1 MGTRAK
7 LANMELTKIA
17 WAAGFM
23 DGEGY
28 IGITRCLDR
37 RTGRLYY
44 RVQVDVGQVHRE
56 PIALFQELFGG
67 TIGHR
72 TNKKQGCWNWRKFG
86 KEACEVIRI
95 LLPYLVVK
103 RRQAELVLEYDT
115 IAMTRDGYRRWKTVP
130 AEIIERRRAI
140 WAACVELNG
149 GRALQADRLS
159 EEALAMQ
166 GGATVGTASKEED
179 AEVAEMPTR
188 LRSA

>member
-86 KEACEVIRI
+86 KEACNVIRI

-103 RRQAELVLEYDT
+103 RRQAELVLEYD
-115 IAMTRDGYRRWKTVP
+115 MTVMEKNGHGNWKTLP